1 MRNMYETPVRVFRN
15 GVVKT
20 VPAGEVQENDVVS
33 VLGRLHVVT
42 AVMEDCDENCLLICS
57 GIDAW
62 PAEMCG

>member
-1 MRNMYETPVRVFRN
+1 MRDMYNTPVRIFRN

-33 VLGRLHVVT
+33 ILGQLRVVT
-42 AVMEDCDENCLLICS
+42 AVMEDCDENCILICS

-62 PAEMCG
+62 PAEMCV

>member
-1 MRNMYETPVRVFRN
+1 MRDMYNHPVRIFRN

-33 VLGRLHVVT
+33 ILGQLRVVT
-42 AVMEDCDENCLLICS
+42 AVMEDCDENCILICS

-62 PAEMCG
+62 PAEMCV

>member
-42 AVMEDCDENCLLICS
+42 AVMEDCEENTMYICS